1 MLRILGADRL
11 SMEKILMYISDQCSE
26 LFGVEFMSE
35 TTEEA
40 FARVA
45 EKLDF

>member
-1 MLRILGADRL
+1 MLKTLGTDQLRLENILT
-11 SMEKILMYISDQCSE
+11 YISKQCDE
-26 LFGVEFMSE
+26 LFGIEFMTE